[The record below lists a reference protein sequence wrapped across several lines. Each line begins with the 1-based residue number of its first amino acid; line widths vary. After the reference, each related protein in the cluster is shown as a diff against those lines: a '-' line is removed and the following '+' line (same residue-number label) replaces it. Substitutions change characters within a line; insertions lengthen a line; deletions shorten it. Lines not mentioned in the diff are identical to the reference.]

1 MSHAVTDQA
10 DWTPDRLW
18 LRQAHS
24 LARMSMARTIALAVL
39 LSLLVAVGSIAL
51 VAGSRWIGA
60 AGLLG
65 LILYGGTL
73 RVRAAL
79 PNASPGLRA
88 VVPTLL
94 LALELMVTLGVA
106 VWARRHQDL
115 PLPLAV
121 GFLAFSG
128 GLMLSYSR
136 ARILASAGVDL
147 PDGPSGLCAREVR
160 LLVMVVALAV
170 GQAYWGLVAAA
181 VMAHGA
187 TLANL
192 VAVRTRLAE

>member
-1 MSHAVTDQA
+1 
-10 DWTPDRLW
+10 
-18 LRQAHS
+18 
-24 LARMSMARTIALAVL
+24 MARTATLAVL
-39 LSLLVAVGSIAL
+39 LSLLAAVASIAL
-51 VAGSRWIGA
+51 MVGNRWSGA

-65 LILYGGTL
+65 LIFFGGTL

-88 VVPTLL
+88 TVPTLL
-94 LALELMVTLGVA
+94 LALELMAALGVA
-106 VWARRHQDL
+106 VWARQHQDL

-121 GFLAFSG
+121 GLLAFSG
-128 GLMLSYSR
+128 GLLLSYSR

-147 PDGPSGLCAREVR
+147 PDGPYGLCAREAR

-170 GQAYWGLVAAA
+170 GQAYWGLGAAA

-187 TLANL
+187 TLAN
-192 VAVRTRLAE
+192 VAVVRARLAE